1 MELELK
7 SQSLYDT
14 IVLKEIEPKV
24 EYYKLLIMYKDSIIY
39 DVKLVGQVRVAEL
52 LSNKEHKLIMTQS
65 RLSAILKILE
75 AL

>member
-1 MELELK
+1 
-7 SQSLYDT
+7 
-14 IVLKEIEPKV
+14 
-24 EYYKLLIMYKDSIIY
+24 MYKDSIIY